1 MLWKRGT
8 IMPANRAFT
17 LLESLIA
24 LSLEALVMT
33 TIQFLIPHLSQVTQP
48 DYNTSFQTTL
58 HQLEI
63 QKYRV
68 KDNDNH
74 AINMIS
80 TDGKTMTLVVKN
92 HKLQLIAS
100 GNGQIILM
108 ENINDLTVMAC
119 GSHFKLSIKINNQTI
134 RGILFLQ
141 KAVAP

>member
-1 MLWKRGT
+1 
-8 IMPANRAFT
+8 MPANRAFT

-24 LSLEALVMT
+24 LILAALVMT
-33 TIQFLIPHLSQVTQP
+33 TIQFLIPHLSQVTKP

-68 KDNDNH
+68 KDNDKH

-100 GNGQIILM
+100 GSGQIILM
-108 ENINDLTVMAC
+108 ENINDLAVMAC
-119 GSHFKLSIKINNQTI
+119 GSYFKLSIKINNQTI